1 MVGTRLAALKMSA
14 SAVTPKRAPMVWL
27 RTSPSSR
34 LTTLPSMIST
44 AATAIPRP
52 TAGPTPGP
60 GPGSGGASL
69 RPGWPGS
76 SAGPGGPGVPASPDA
91 GLQGGGGA
99 IRGQGQQDDPSP
111 TGPHHGGLR
120 EARLIHRVA
129 SSGAPGRA

>member
-1 MVGTRLAALKMSA
+1 MVGTRLAALKTSA
-14 SAVTPKRAPMVWL
+14 AAVTPKRAPMVWL

-52 TAGPTPGP
+52 TAGPIPGRAP
-60 GPGSGGASL
+60 L
-69 RPGWPGS
+69 RRRLLPVSVARLKRRPQC
-76 SAGPGGPGVPASPDA
+76 PGVPRSPDA
-91 GLQGGGGA
+91 GLQGGGRA

-120 EARLIHRVA
+120 EAGLVHRGPSAGA
-129 SSGAPGRA
+129 SGRA